1 MTGSYMNKQSKNTI
15 KSVLTVLAMVILGEG
30 ILGWG
35 LYWPFLLT
43 LLNWNG
49 IYWLALMVGI
59 LISVLRGIAVGLPSL
74 FLLVV
79 VGGLALLFNNRKE
92 LNWVMII
99 ISVVACVVFDLVFGL
114 GWSVWEVLAVI
125 LTSVLAL
132 TWFERSETIR
142 INY

>member
-1 MTGSYMNKQSKNTI
+1 MNKQSKNTI